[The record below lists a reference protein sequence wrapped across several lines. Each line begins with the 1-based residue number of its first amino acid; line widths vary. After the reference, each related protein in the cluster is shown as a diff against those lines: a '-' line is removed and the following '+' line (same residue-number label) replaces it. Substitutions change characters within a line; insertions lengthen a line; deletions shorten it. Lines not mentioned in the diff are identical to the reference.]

1 MNPIITANDTT
12 IEIKIIDEKGCY
24 YKTNIPNNDI
34 NKKLIENTV
43 FKFEK
48 SGTQTIIMHDDN
60 NVFQLNKI
68 ECKYSEFIEIKK
80 QLEDTQKEVILLKQE
95 LSKNKLL
102 QQIKNDMVNIKNKLF
117 NTNNNLQQQLNI
129 TSYYLPIV
137 FISRY
142 SESFQ
147 YYGDEQ
153 CTNNI
158 QHFLNG
164 RQIKLINGTK
174 LFIAYENQCLRSSCP
189 GNRYNYKIFIPP
201 KKTVMLFKPP
211 IIEIYCSGIHSN
223 IEGCQFFWCGKEED
237 KDELINTLKNIDY
250 NCDNI
255 IKY

>member
-1 MNPIITANDTT
+1 MKLFNDKLVEK
-12 IEIKIIDEKGCY
+12 EI
-24 YKTNIPNNDI
+24 
-34 NKKLIENTV
+34 V
-43 FKFEK
+43 
-48 SGTQTIIMHDDN
+48 
-60 NVFQLNKI
+60 QLKN
-68 ECKYSEFIEIKK
+68 
-80 QLEDTQKEVILLKQE
+80 EVQFNE
-95 LSKNKLL
+95 
-102 QQIKNDMVNIKNKLF
+102 LF

-142 SESFQ
+142 SEPFQ

-189 GNRYNYKIFIPP
+189 SNRYNYKIFIPP
-201 KKTVMLFKPP
+201 KKTVMLFKLP
-211 IIEIYCSGIHSN
+211 IIEIYSSGIHNN
-223 IEGCQFFWCGKEED
+223 IEGCQFFWCGKKKD
-237 KDELINTLKNIDY
+237 KNELINTLKNINY